1 MPDEKEQNLK
11 KPTHKTP
18 NYKNPPQT
26 TAMNNNNKTNKKPKA
41 LTKHQQGLT
50 LTAEN
55 ALKNLHKIS
64 KYNFKYAALKL
75 LPSASAEFH

>member
-1 MPDEKEQNLK
+1 
-11 KPTHKTP
+11 
-18 NYKNPPQT
+18 
-26 TAMNNNNKTNKKPKA
+26 MNNNNKTNRKPKP

-55 ALKNLHKIS
+55 ALKSLHKIS

-75 LPSASAEFH
+75 LPSSSAEFL